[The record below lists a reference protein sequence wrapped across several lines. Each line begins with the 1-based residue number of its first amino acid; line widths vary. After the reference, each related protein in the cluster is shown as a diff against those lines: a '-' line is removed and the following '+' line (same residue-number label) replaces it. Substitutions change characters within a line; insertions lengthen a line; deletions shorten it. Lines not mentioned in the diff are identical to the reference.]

1 MSTMFD
7 SNNTLRN
14 HVDFNI
20 GYENETLLYF
30 TKEPKMSILN
40 CSPII
45 EQINISITVARST
58 NQVLSARILA
68 DPQPVLAAW
77 GYLWDIIYESPY
89 SNQSVAN
96 ARYVDTPPVTSIHA
110 DHPFSATAPS

>member
-1 MSTMFD
+1 MFD

-77 GYLWDIIYESPY
+77 GYLWDII
-89 SNQSVAN
+89 SVAN